1 MKSSVPAV
9 LAALVLGTAPVLAET
24 PPSAPPS
31 APMEAGQPAAPPPQ
45 ANELPAQPGDPFGE
59 EVEFAE
65 RRILSI
71 KGGAGWE
78 NGFEALRQAFETVQ
92 AGLAER
98 KLTADGKPVVVYLR
112 ADDAGFDFEA
122 GIPVAGAPETA
133 DAPADDRLGIRRTPS
148 GRAVRFTH
156 RGAFDTMDRTYDAMT
171 NLLDEKRLDVGE
183 VYVEEY
189 QTDPLTTPQDQLRV
203 FIYVFPK

>member
-31 APMEAGQPAAPPPQ
+31 APMEAAPPPR

-122 GIPVAGAPETA
+122 GIPVAGAPEAA
-133 DAPADDRLGIRRTPS
+133 DAPADVGLAIRRTPS